1 MIYLLTKYRVMLLGL
16 CLANKT
22 GDLEKKNACYAFKMI
37 ESLKSNLQ
45 GQNCTHSLKGHM
57 PAKGSNTP
65 ANIKAHMPAKG
76 AICQLKGPYA
86 S

>member
-1 MIYLLTKYRVMLLGL
+1 MMYMIYLLTKYRVMLLGL

-45 GQNCTHSLKGHM
+45 GQNCTHSLR
-57 PAKGSNTP
+57 
-65 ANIKAHMPAKG
+65 
-76 AICQLKGPYA
+76 AICQLKGAYA

>member
-45 GQNCTHSLKGHM
+45 GQNCTHS
-57 PAKGSNTP
+57 
-65 ANIKAHMPAKG
+65 
-76 AICQLKGPYA
+76 
-86 S
+86 